1 MKGATGR
8 RKASKILLADD
19 DTPLRTLLQI
29 TLGTADYRVL
39 ETADGVSALK
49 VARRE
54 KPDLIILDWMMPGM
68 TGLEVADALRRDA
81 ATDRIPIIMLT
92 ARDEEE
98 DERQARALGIFG
110 FMVKPFSPLEF
121 LNMVESALGG

>member
-1 MKGATGR
+1 MKGATRR

-19 DTPLRTLLQI
+19 DAPLRTLLQI
-29 TLGTADYRVL
+29 TLGTADYLVL

-49 VARRE
+49 VARSE

-98 DERQARALGIFG
+98 DERRARALGIFG